1 MSWTIKFDKK
11 AKKEFKN
18 LDRQAQTQIDKFIL
32 KLIKSA
38 NPRLFGEVL
47 KGSLKSF
54 WRYRIGNY
62 RLICHLEDNTVTIL
76 VLKVG
81 HRKDIYIQSMTD
93 SK

>member
-1 MSWTIKFDKK
+1 MSWTVKFDKK
-11 AKKEFKN
+11 AKKEFKS
-18 LDRQAQTQIDKFIL
+18 LDRKVQRQIDKFIL

-54 WRYRIGNY
+54 WRYRVGNY

-76 VLKVG
+76 VLKIG
-81 HRKDIYIQSMTD
+81 HRKDIYNQ
-93 SK
+93 